1 LLIVGPLS
9 FIIEEKRGLIPS
21 IRPKLIRRSLMELFL
36 LSNGKLSGE
45 SELLGYAKERI
56 QAMLQAKNICSAVLI
71 PYALIRSDYDARAK
85 ELSEALGI
93 KVDSIHHDASPAQAI
108 ASAECILISGGN
120 TWMLNQLLHENG
132 LIVPIQRAVR
142 ERNVPYI
149 GWSAGCNVATP
160 SIRTT
165 NDMPVRN
172 SVVLPSLGLFPVQ
185 INPHYIDAHLSGHM
199 GETRDE
205 RIAEFCAVNPSES
218 VLALREGSLLQISG
232 NTLSYFSA
240 KGQGFKVFRHG
251 QETQEYQDTQAI
263 QPLVPFNCQ

>member
-1 LLIVGPLS
+1 
-9 FIIEEKRGLIPS
+9 
-21 IRPKLIRRSLMELFL
+21 MELLL

-56 QAMLQAKNICSAVLI
+56 QAVLKSRAITSAVLV
-71 PYALIRSDYDARAK
+71 PYALIRSDYDERATA
-85 ELSEALGI
+85 LSQALGI
-93 KVDSIHHDASPAQAI
+93 EVTSIHHADNPADAI
-108 ASAECILISGGN
+108 ASAQCILISGGN
-120 TWMLNQLLHENG
+120 TWMLNQLLHENS

-185 INPHYIDAHLSGHM
+185 INPHYIDAHVSGHM

-218 VLALREGSLLQISG
+218 VIALREGSLLQVSG
-232 NTLSYFSA
+232 NELSYFSA
-240 KGQGFKVFRHG
+240 KDQGFKVFRHG
-251 QETQEYQDTQAI
+251 QDIEEYQDTQALSG
-263 QPLVPFNCQ
+263 LVPFTCR

>member
-1 LLIVGPLS
+1 
-9 FIIEEKRGLIPS
+9 
-21 IRPKLIRRSLMELFL
+21 MELLL

-56 QAMLQAKNICSAVLI
+56 QAVLKSRAITSAVLV
-71 PYALIRSDYDARAK
+71 PYALIRSDYDERATA
-85 ELSEALGI
+85 LSQALGI
-93 KVDSIHHDASPAQAI
+93 EVTSIHHADNPADAI
-108 ASAECILISGGN
+108 ANAQCILISGGN
-120 TWMLNQLLHENG
+120 TWMLNQLLHENS

-185 INPHYIDAHLSGHM
+185 INPHYIDAHVSGHM

-218 VLALREGSLLQISG
+218 VIALREGSLLQVSG
-232 NTLSYFSA
+232 NDLSYFSA
-240 KGQGFKVFRHG
+240 KDQGFKVFRHG
-251 QETQEYQDTQAI
+251 QEIEEYQDTQALSG
-263 QPLVPFNCQ
+263 LVPFTCR

>member
-1 LLIVGPLS
+1 
-9 FIIEEKRGLIPS
+9 
-21 IRPKLIRRSLMELFL
+21 MELLL

-56 QAMLQAKNICSAVLI
+56 QAVLKSRAITSAVLV
-71 PYALIRSDYDARAK
+71 PYALLRSDYDERATA
-85 ELSEALGI
+85 LSQALDI
-93 KVDSIHHDASPAQAI
+93 EVTSIHHADNPADAI
-108 ASAECILISGGN
+108 ASAQCILISGGN
-120 TWMLNQLLHENG
+120 TWMLNQLLHENS

-185 INPHYIDAHLSGHM
+185 INPHYIDAHVSGHM

-218 VLALREGSLLQISG
+218 VIALREGSLLQVSG
-232 NTLSYFSA
+232 NDLSYFSA
-240 KGQGFKVFRHG
+240 KDQGFKVFRHG
-251 QETQEYQDTQAI
+251 QDIEEYQDTQALSG
-263 QPLVPFNCQ
+263 LVPFTCR

>member
-1 LLIVGPLS
+1 
-9 FIIEEKRGLIPS
+9 
-21 IRPKLIRRSLMELFL
+21 MELFL

-45 SELLGYAKERI
+45 STLLGYANEHI
-56 QAMLQAKNICSAVLI
+56 QAMLKARNITSAVLI
-71 PYALIRSDYDARAK
+71 PYALIRSDYDARAQDLEK
-85 ELSEALGI
+85 ALGI
-93 KVDSIHHDASPAQAI
+93 KVSSIHHAETPAEAI
-108 ASAECILISGGN
+108 EQAECILISGGN

-218 VLALREGSLLQISG
+218 VIALREGSLLKVSG
-232 NTLSYFSA
+232 NDLSYFSA

-251 QETQEYQDTQAI
+251 QDIQEYQDTQALST
-263 QPLVPFNCQ
+263 LVPFNCL